1 MNDMIGTDGKLKDA
15 FDKIHAET
23 GLKAETMDFIA
34 HKTKNYTSPAR
45 SVPGGAILAMACLVL
60 LLAGLGGHRLY
71 FTEAAIISIDINP
84 SIELN
89 VNPFGKVISITAYD
103 DDGLRLSNSV
113 NVRHMD
119 YMGALDVI
127 LNSEGIVTYLGR
139 DEALTIS
146 VVGQNEQQNKEML
159 YNIET
164 CIRGHEN
171 AHCHAGSFSH
181 VDEAHSAGL
190 SVGKYQAFLELR
202 QLDPDI
208 TVDDVKGLTMRQI
221 HKWMDDLANGQ
232 NGDPENGGSLPPCDN
247 DTENGGSLPPC
258 DNDTGNGG
266 NSGNGQGS
274 HGHGH
279 GHGTNH

>member
-1 MNDMIGTDGKLKDA
+1 MNDLISTNDKLKDT

-23 GLKAETMDFIA
+23 GLKTETMDFIA
-34 HKTKNYTSPAR
+34 YKTKNYTSPAR
-45 SVPGGAILAMACLVL
+45 FSPGRAALVMACLVL

-89 VNPFGKVISITAYD
+89 VNPFGKVISVTAYD
-103 DDGLRLSNSV
+103 DDGLRLSNAI

-119 YMGALDVI
+119 YMSALDAI
-127 LNSEGIVTYLGR
+127 LNSEDIAAYLDR

-146 VVGQNEQQNKEML
+146 VVGQNEKRNEEML

-164 CIRGHEN
+164 CTRSHEN
-171 AHCHAGSFSH
+171 ACCHAGSYDL
-181 VDEAHSAGL
+181 VEEAHSAGL

-202 QLDPDI
+202 RLDPDI
-208 TVDDVKGLTMRQI
+208 TIDDVKGLTMRQI
-221 HKWMDDLANGQ
+221 NDLMDDLANGQ
-232 NGDPENGGSLPPCDN
+232 KDDDAENNGSTPPCD
-247 DTENGGSLPPC
+247 GGAA
-258 DNDTGNGG
+258 NNG
-266 NSGNGQGS
+266 NSANGHGP

-279 GHGTNH
+279 GHGANH

>member
-23 GLKAETMDFIA
+23 GLKAETKDFIA

-45 SVPGGAILAMACLVL
+45 SVPGGAVLAMACLVL

-89 VNPFGKVISITAYD
+89 VNPFGKVISVTAYD
-103 DDGLRLSNSV
+103 DDGLRLSNAV

-127 LNSEGIVTYLGR
+127 LNSEDIATYLGR
-139 DEALTIS
+139 DETLTIS
-146 VVGQNEQQNKEML
+146 VVGKNEQRNEEML

-171 AHCHAGSFSH
+171 AHCHAGSYDL
-181 VDEAHSAGL
+181 VDEAHSANL

-221 HKWMDDLANGQ
+221 NDLMDDLTNGRKDD
-232 NGDPENGGSLPPCDN
+232 GA
-247 DTENGGSLPPC
+247 
-258 DNDTGNGG
+258 GNGG
-266 NSGNGQGS
+266 NSGNGQDP

-279 GHGTNH
+279 GHGANHH